1 MSILNL
7 SPLTIKTLKRFRSVQ
22 RGYWSAIIIISLIL
36 LSLVAEVFVN
46 SRALIVSY
54 EGEWHFPT
62 YGAIIPGEEFGLGYQ
77 YETNYRDLKQKF
89 KEEGSDNWV
98 LLPPVPYNAFE
109 TDLQAGSYPPAA
121 PSFSK
126 QHYLGTDTVGRDVV
140 ARLVYGFRIA
150 IFFSLFLLICNYVV
164 GTAIGCLMGYW
175 GGIFDLLFQRLIE
188 IWSNIPFL
196 YVIMIIAS
204 IIVPNFWSLVIVMLM
219 FSWMGMTWYMRTAT
233 YKEKEREYV
242 MASRALGA
250 GTARIIFHHII
261 PNTVSIIITFIP
273 FSVAGGITALTSL
286 DFLGFGLPPPTPSW
300 GELLRQGIDNLQSPW
315 IVSSIV
321 TSMILV
327 LTMVTF
333 IGEAI
338 REAYDPKKHT
348 IYE

>member
-1 MSILNL
+1 MINFNI
-7 SPLTIKTLKRFRSVQ
+7 SPQTVKTLRRFRSIK
-22 RGYWSAIIIISLIL
+22 RGFWSAVIVSSLII
-36 LSLVAEVFVN
+36 LSLGAELLVN

-54 EGEWHFPT
+54 EGNMYFPT
-62 YGAIIPGEEFGLGYQ
+62 YGAIIPGTEFELGYQ

-89 KEEGSDNWV
+89 QDEGNGDWV
-98 LLPPVPYNAFE
+98 LLPPVPYNPFE
-109 TDLQAGSYPPAA
+109 TDLLGGSYPPDP

-126 QHYLGTDTVGRDVV
+126 QHYLGTDTVGRDIV

-150 IFFSLFLLICNYVV
+150 IFFSLFLLCCNYIV

-204 IIVPNFWSLVIVMLM
+204 IIVPNFWSLVLVMLM

-242 MASRALGA
+242 LASRALGA
-250 GTARIIFHHII
+250 GTPRIIFHHII

-315 IVSSIV
+315 IVASIV
-321 TSMILV
+321 TSMVLV

-338 REAYDPKKHT
+338 REAYDPKRHT